1 MSYTHRYLARIVLEA
16 DTPLCIS
23 TGKNNANSQSPV
35 IKDINGLPYIPSSS
49 MAGVLRHAIGEENAK
64 AVFGYQGSTTTYGS
78 KVIFT
83 DGIMI
88 GKDGVVLDGIQDI
101 DFADDFYQQF
111 QKLPIRHHVR
121 INHKGAG
128 ADKGKYDH
136 EVVYKGTRFVSEIIM
151 LSDGTNVE
159 FFDAMIERLYDST
172 FALGGKTLRGIG
184 KMKVCQC
191 EKAILDLT
199 KKKDLEDFLS
209 KSASLSVPFARYQKI
224 EKGTHHPEGW
234 TNYTLE
240 LTPDDYFLFRAGT
253 SDDNRYAQPV
263 VESYIKWSDDGKP
276 SFVKGCV
283 LIPGSSVKGAISH
296 RTAYHWNRLEK
307 RYHGAANSPLVTETV
322 YDKNGQEKEGDII
335 NPAVIN
341 IFGVIQKKKDGLVR
355 RGNCY
360 IPDLIEEES
369 LKEEDKKVFNHVAI
383 DRLTG
388 GALQTALF
396 SENAVYRRGH
406 HYTLRILVKT
416 SALAGPHIQDAFE
429 AALKDLKNG
438 LLPLGGLTNRG
449 YGVFTGTLKRNGEEL
464 L

>member
-64 AVFGYQGSTTTYGS
+64 TVFGYQGATTTYGS

-88 GKDGVVLDGIQDI
+88 GKDGEVLDGIQDI

-199 KKKDLEDFLS
+199 KKEDLEDFLN
-209 KSASLSVPFARYQKI
+209 KSASLSAPFARYQKI
-224 EKGTHHPEGW
+224 EKGAHHPEGW
-234 TNYTLE
+234 TDYTLE
-240 LTPDDYFLFRAGT
+240 LTPEDYFLFRAGT

-263 VESYIKWSDDGKP
+263 VESYIRWSDDGKP

-296 RTAYHWNRLEK
+296 RTAYHWNRLSNLHLEGTI
-307 RYHGAANSPLVTETV
+307 HPVGDDNQAVTT
-322 YDKNGQEKEGDII
+322 
-335 NPAVIN
+335 
-341 IFGVIQKKKDGLVR
+341 IFGVIKKSFDNKLITK

-396 SENAVYRRGH
+396 SENAVYRKGH